1 MAQTFFGS
9 DYDSVQVGGSK
20 PLPKG
25 GYICRIIKARMT
37 KSANN
42 LPMLEA
48 LFDICEGEYSNYFGD
63 KYRNNL
69 QRNPQSEYPSNGRAK
84 VVAVDE
90 NGKTKRTF
98 KGFVTSVEHSNEINL
113 PREDNAFLK
122 ALEGKTI
129 GVIFGREEFEGT
141 DGKTHWATKPRW
153 YRSVQDIESGNYDV
167 PEDTYLPPSAP
178 SAFAQ
183 GASDLFGGMPV
194 TETSGVDSF
203 SAAMDDIPF

>member
-20 PLPKG
+20 ALPKG

-37 KSANN
+37 QSRDG

-63 KYRNNL
+63 KYRANL
-69 QRNPQSEYPSNGRAK
+69 MKNPKSEYPANGRAK
-84 VVAVDE
+84 VVAVDAE
-90 NGKTKRTF
+90 GKTKRTF
-98 KGFVTSVEHSNEINL
+98 KGFVTSVEHSNEVNL

-153 YRSVQDIESGNYDV
+153 YRSVQDIESGNYEV
-167 PEDTYLPPSAP
+167 PEDTYLEPSTP
-178 SAFAQ
+178 STLAQ
-183 GASDLFGGMPV
+183 GASALFGNVPV
-194 TETSGVDSF
+194 TEINGADSF
-203 SAAMDDIPF
+203 SALMDDIPF

>member
-1 MAQTFFGS
+1 MSTSLFGT
-9 DYDSVQVGGSK
+9 DYDSVEVGSSK
-20 PLPKG
+20 KLEKG

-37 KSANN
+37 QSRDG

-63 KYRNNL
+63 KYRANL
-69 QRNPQSEYPSNGRAK
+69 MRNPQSEYPSNGRAK

-98 KGFVTSVEHSNEINL
+98 KGFVTSIEHSNEVEL

-129 GVIFGREEFEGT
+129 GVVFGREEFEGT

-153 YRSVQDIESGNYDV
+153 YRSVQDIESGNYEV
-167 PEDTYLPPSAP
+167 PEDTYLEPSAP

-183 GASDLFGGMPV
+183 GASALFGNVPI
-194 TETSGVDSF
+194 TETNGAESF
-203 SAAMDDIPF
+203 SALMDDIPF